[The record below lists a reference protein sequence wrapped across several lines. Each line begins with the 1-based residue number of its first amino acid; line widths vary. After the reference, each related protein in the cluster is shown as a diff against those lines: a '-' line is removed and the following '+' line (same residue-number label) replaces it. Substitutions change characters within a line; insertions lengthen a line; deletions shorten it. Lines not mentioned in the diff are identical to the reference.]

1 MARELATA
9 GIATTLIS
17 DAAVFAM
24 MARVNKVLLGAYAIL
39 ADGGCAILSLRLQ
52 FIWRFIAFKSES
64 ILRCFILLF
73 FHTDV
78 LV

>member
-1 MARELATA
+1 MSSDTCVTVQGRQMARELATS

-39 ADGGCAILSLRLQ
+39 ADGGCAAAIYVAFLS
-52 FIWRFIAFKSES
+52 FTNES
-64 ILRCFILLF
+64 
-73 FHTDV
+73 V
-78 LV
+78 S